1 MSRLSMEDATRKAS
15 RPKSRQS
22 LAHPTATTGASKGDK
37 ENFTADV
44 AVLQRAYDALNQ
56 KKKLRG
62 KSLGPGG
69 LDALK
74 ETSGNA
80 VKVNCFSQ
88 CVCVCSL
95 TEPRMILLLLYVLSS
110 NLQCP

>member
-1 MSRLSMEDATRKAS
+1 MDDATRKAN

-22 LAHPTATTGASKGDK
+22 LVHPAATTSASNGDK

-44 AVLQRAYDALNQ
+44 AVLQRAQDAFNQ

-69 LDALK
+69 LEALR
-74 ETSGNA
+74 ESSGNA
-80 VKVNCFSQ
+80 LKVMCYSQ
-88 CVCVCSL
+88 RVCVV
-95 TEPRMILLLLYVLSS
+95 R
-110 NLQCP
+110 